1 MQLPKK
7 PNSLVGFD
15 AQGITMFKV
24 IKYPLLTDRKPQSIS
39 HACPM
44 AMGLLNKIKEKRKQL
59 TFKLVVFE
67 IISLMMITTQI
78 ILLIRLI
85 HRRSSFS
92 SASSLWD
99 FVTVRVHFS
108 FSFSWWLKASNSL
121 TLVEARTK
129 G

>member
-67 IISLMMITTQI
+67 IITMITAQI
-78 ILLIRLI
+78 YKHHYIDKINPTAAVVQLRVFFL
-85 HRRSSFS
+85 
-92 SASSLWD
+92 ASSLSD
-99 FVTVRVHFS
+99 LITVRVHFS
-108 FSFSWWLKASNSL
+108 FSLWF
-121 TLVEARTK
+121 EA
-129 G
+129 